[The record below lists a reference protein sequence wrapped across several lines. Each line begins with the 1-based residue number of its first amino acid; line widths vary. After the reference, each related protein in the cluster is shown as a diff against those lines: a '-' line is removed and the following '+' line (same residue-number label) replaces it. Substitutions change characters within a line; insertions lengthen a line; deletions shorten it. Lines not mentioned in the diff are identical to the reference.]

1 MAQQPTLF
9 TAVTQLTAT
18 AAVLYTCPV
27 NSVAQI
33 IRAVAYNSD
42 TVARVV
48 TIHRVPNGSTPLASN
63 IIVAS
68 YAGRIPAGQS
78 LVFAGLAGM
87 VLNPGDTI
95 QVLADSATVVN
106 FTMSGYLSTGS

>member
-1 MAQQPTLF
+1 MAQQPALF

-27 NSVAQI
+27 NSIAQI
-33 IRAVAYNSD
+33 VRAVAYNTD
-42 TVARVV
+42 TVARSV
-48 TIHRVPNGSTPLASN
+48 TIHRVPSGDTPATAN

-68 YAGRIPAGQS
+68 YAGRIPAGQT

-95 QVLADSATVVN
+95 QALADSAGVVN
-106 FTMSGYLSTGS
+106 ITMSGYLGS